1 MMEKF
6 GIVDFK
12 RKLKLGLPVIFLV
25 IFLDR
30 LTKILVVN
38 NMELGETISVWGWF
52 FKLTYVLN
60 PNVAFSIRIGNS
72 TTMLLLNI
80 LAIFILL
87 IYFLKTK
94 FSLVK
99 IIALSM
105 IVGGA
110 FGNNYDRIK
119 SGVVIDFLNFGTRGW
134 RFAIFNI
141 ADASIS
147 VGIVILLISIIF
159 FERDENQI

>member
-12 RKLKLGLPVIFLV
+12 KKVKLGLPIIFLV

-38 NMELGETISVWGWF
+38 NLELGETVDVWGWF

-60 PNVAFSIRIGNS
+60 PNVAFSIKIGNYW
-72 TTMLLLNI
+72 TMLILNI
-80 LAIFILL
+80 IAIFILL

-94 FSLVK
+94 FNVVK

-119 SGVVIDFLNFGTRGW
+119 SGVVTDFINLGTKGW

-147 VGIVILLISIIF
+147 IGIAILLISILF
-159 FERDENQI
+159 FERDEV

>member
-1 MMEKF
+1 MEKF

-12 RKLKLGLPVIFLV
+12 RKLKLGLPVIFFI

-30 LTKILVVN
+30 LTKVLVVN
-38 NMELGETISVWGWF
+38 DMELGETVSVWGWF

-80 LAIFILL
+80 IAIFILL
-87 IYFLKTK
+87 VYFFRTN
-94 FSLVK
+94 FGYVK
-99 IIALSM
+99 IVALSM
-105 IVGGA
+105 IIGGA

-119 SGVVIDFLNFGTRGW
+119 SGVVIDFLNFGTKGW

-147 VGIVILLISIIF
+147 VGIAILLISILF